1 MEDEREERQVQK
13 VLMWETLKELVRES
27 PAFKRILAGPTAP
40 EEPRASEG
48 GQSRGGPSGGG
59 LSGGGPSGE
68 GPSGGAHGKL
78 GC

>member
-1 MEDEREERQVQK
+1 M
-13 VLMWETLKELVRES
+13 RES

-48 GQSRGGPSGGG
+48 GRSGGG
-59 LSGGGPSGE
+59 LSGGGSSGGGPSG
-68 GPSGGAHGKL
+68 GRPSGGAHGKL

>member
-1 MEDEREERQVQK
+1 MEDECEERQVQK
-13 VLMWETLKELVRES
+13 DLMWETLELVRES
-27 PAFKRILAGPTAP
+27 PAFKQILAGPTAL

-48 GQSRGGPSGGG
+48 GRSVGGPSGGG
-59 LSGGGPSGE
+59 PSGG

>member
-1 MEDEREERQVQK
+1 MEDECEERQVQK
-13 VLMWETLKELVRES
+13 DLMRETLEELVRES

-48 GQSRGGPSGGG
+48 GRSGGGLSGGG
-59 LSGGGPSGE
+59 LSGGGPSG
-68 GPSGGAHGKL
+68 SAHGKL